1 VDKKNNRRRSIM
13 SRENPSYAECCE
25 DYSLWGEFVD
35 TGNVDT
41 EEFFESRTFEEKYQM
56 MVDCFGE
63 EEE

>member
-1 VDKKNNRRRSIM
+1 M